1 MEMNPYKI
9 IIRPL
14 NTEKSNIVASE
25 SGQYTFLV
33 HPWANKTEIAE
44 AVSYIFDVDVQK
56 VRVMNYAPK
65 FGRWGRK
72 RIKRKAAFKKA
83 VVSLPAGQQIDAFE
97 GV

>member
-9 IIRPL
+9 IVRPL
-14 NTEKSNIVASE
+14 NTEKSNIISE

-33 HPWANKTEIAE
+33 HAWANKTEIAE
-44 AVSYIFDVDVQK
+44 AVSYIFDVDVKK

-72 RIKRKAAFKKA
+72 RIKRQAAFKKA
-83 VVSLPAGQQIDAFE
+83 VVTLPVGQRIDAFE
-97 GV
+97 GVS

>member
-9 IIRPL
+9 IVQPL
-14 NTEKSNIVASE
+14 NTEKSNIASE
-25 SGQYTFLV
+25 MGQYTFIV
-33 HPWANKTEIAE
+33 HPEANKVEIAE
-44 AVSYIFDVDVQK
+44 AVSYIFDVDVIK

-72 RIKRKAAFKKA
+72 RIKRRPTYKKA
-83 VVSLPAGQQIDAFE
+83 VVTLPPGQRIEAFE

>member
-9 IIRPL
+9 VIRPL
-14 NTEKSNIVASE
+14 NTEKSNMVAE
-25 SGQYTFLV
+25 MGQYTFLV

-44 AVSYIFDVDVQK
+44 AVSYIFDVDVQR
-56 VRVMNYAPK
+56 VRVMKYAPK

-72 RIKRKAAFKKA
+72 QTKRKSAFKKA
-83 VVSLPAGQQIDAFE
+83 VVTLPPGQRIDAFE